1 MKVTIFGATGALG
14 LECTRQCLEAGHE
27 VVVLARTPSKL
38 PAELRDRVTVVEG
51 NGLDADAVE
60 RALANGT
67 EAILFAIGIDKRSPE
82 DLCTGV
88 TRHILAA
95 MPRLGVRRFVWCGG
109 GANLVGDDV
118 ITFGAKFV
126 EWFAATFMGLRHRD
140 KVNQLALLDSRKDVA
155 WLGVRPLQMRPG
167 PRRGKYRLG
176 YDAFSGLSKITFADC
191 AHAMV
196 GMLDDDTWLHEA
208 PIVQY

>member
-14 LECTRQCLEAGHE
+14 LECTKQCLEVGHD
-27 VVVLARTPSKL
+27 VTVLARTPSKL
-38 PAELRDRVTVVEG
+38 PDELRDRVTVVPG
-51 NGLDADAVE
+51 DGLDAEAVE
-60 RALANGT
+60 RALENEA
-67 EAILFAIGIDKRSPE
+67 EAILFAIGIDKHSPE
-82 DLCTGV
+82 DLCTDV

-95 MPRLGVRRFVWCGG
+95 MPRHGVRRFVWCGG
-109 GANLVGDDV
+109 GANLVADDV

-140 KVNQLALLDSRKDVA
+140 KVNQLALLEGRKDVA

-167 PRRGKYRLG
+167 PKRGKYRLG
-176 YDAFSGLSKITFADC
+176 FDAFSGLSKITFADC

-196 GMLDDDTWLHEA
+196 GMLDDDTWLHRA

>member
-51 NGLDADAVE
+51 DGLDADAVE

-82 DLCTGV
+82 DLCTDV

-167 PRRGKYRLG
+167 SRRGKYRLG

>member
-51 NGLDADAVE
+51 DGLDADAVE

-82 DLCTGV
+82 DLCTDV

-140 KVNQLALLDSRKDVA
+140 KVNQLALLESRKDVA